1 MSLFYDENKHLYSGL
16 PSGRLVFLKVY
27 IICERRRERL
37 SIPSSATDVPAEATL
52 VAPVTCVITAN
63 YLTFLFEQFNQFG
76 IGETGLSLLLEGKR
90 AFISGGTRG
99 IGAALCEIFAREGA
113 DIAFNYHA
121 SDELAAEMKAKVEA
135 LGRQC
140 LPFKVSVTDRV
151 GMKRVAREI
160 HEEWD
165 SIDILVNNAAVNKA
179 DNFAT
184 TTDRSWDWVVDTNV
198 GSLFAV
204 TKPFY
209 KQMIR
214 QRKGTILNITSIGA
228 IRALP
233 TAVHYAT
240 SKAAMIGFTKC
251 LSREAANFGITVNAI
266 AAGIFDTDLGNT
278 LPERL
283 LAAHENWVS
292 LRRLG
297 QPSELAEFAAFIVSD
312 RNSYMNGEIITVDGG
327 TIT

>member
-1 MSLFYDENKHLYSGL
+1 
-16 PSGRLVFLKVY
+16 
-27 IICERRRERL
+27 
-37 SIPSSATDVPAEATL
+37 
-52 VAPVTCVITAN
+52 
-63 YLTFLFEQFNQFG
+63 LT
-76 IGETGLSLLLEGKR
+76 LLLEGR
-90 AFISGGTRG
+90 TAFISGGTRG

-113 DIAFNYHA
+113 DVAFNYHS
-121 SDELAAEMKAKVEA
+121 SDDLAEAVKSKVEA
-135 LGRQC
+135 LGRKAAA
-140 LPFKVSVTDRV
+140 FKVSVTDRV
-151 GMKRVAREI
+151 GMKRVAREVVEAFG
-160 HEEWD
+160 H
-165 SIDILVNNAAVNKA
+165 IDILVNNAAVNKA

-198 GSLFAV
+198 NSLFAV

-214 QRKGTILNITSIGA
+214 RRTGTILNITSIGA

-278 LPERL
+278 LPARL
-283 LAAHENWVS
+283 LEAHENWVS

-297 QPSELAEFAAFIVSD
+297 RPEELAEFAAFIVSS

>member
-1 MSLFYDENKHLYSGL
+1 M
-16 PSGRLVFLKVY
+16 
-27 IICERRRERL
+27 
-37 SIPSSATDVPAEATL
+37 
-52 VAPVTCVITAN
+52 
-63 YLTFLFEQFNQFG
+63 
-76 IGETGLSLLLEGKR
+76 SLLLEGKR

-113 DIAFNYHA
+113 DIAFNYH
-121 SDELAAEMKAKVEA
+121 SRDDLAEEVKKKVESFGRKA
-135 LGRQC
+135 LG
-140 LPFKVSVTDRV
+140 FKVSVTDRY
-151 GMKRVAREI
+151 GMKHVAREI
-160 HEEWD
+160 KEVWGA
-165 SIDILVNNAAVNKA
+165 IDILVNNAAVNKG

-198 GSLFAV
+198 NSLFAV

-214 QRKGTILNITSIGA
+214 ERAGTILNITSIGA

-233 TAVHYAT
+233 TSVHYAT

-278 LPERL
+278 LPEKL

-297 QPSELAEFAAFIVSD
+297 RPEELAEFAAFIVSP